1 MARAQNSNMD
11 GSTSPSSL
19 IQTACFLVSWVM
31 TESVAVFVESTGVI
45 DVVSAKQNAASTKRV
60 EKIRSN
66 NFIPSIYEDFG
77 LKSAKFREKLFKMS
91 EGEVSPWFAL
101 RCSPLPRLGAS
112 PLKPQ
117 LSHEFDF
124 SNEKSF
130 FSEMPLGIS
139 NQCDS
144 QIFFQIEKGL

>member
-1 MARAQNSNMD
+1 
-11 GSTSPSSL
+11 
-19 IQTACFLVSWVM
+19 M

-45 DVVSAKQNAASTKRV
+45 DVVSAKQNAASTVRI

-77 LKSAKFREKLFKMS
+77 LKSAKFRENRRKEWDWDVKCL
-91 EGEVSPWFAL
+91 L
-101 RCSPLPRLGAS
+101 
-112 PLKPQ
+112 

-130 FSEMPLGIS
+130 FS
-139 NQCDS
+139 QKCR
-144 QIFFQIEKGL
+144 

>member
-1 MARAQNSNMD
+1 
-11 GSTSPSSL
+11 
-19 IQTACFLVSWVM
+19 M
-31 TESVAVFVESTGVI
+31 TESLAVLAESTGAI

-77 LKSAKFREKLFKMS
+77 LKSAKFRENRRKEWDWDVKCL
-91 EGEVSPWFAL
+91 L
-101 RCSPLPRLGAS
+101 
-112 PLKPQ
+112 
-117 LSHEFDF
+117 LSHEFD
-124 SNEKSF
+124 F

-144 QIFFQIEKGL
+144 QIFFQIEKVCRSLVLSKN